1 MTGVKLKSTW
11 MLPAPSVP
19 PLALPDIYAVG
30 RTGIS
35 RSVNGKV
42 LVCSCSAS
50 ASDSPPPPGP
60 AMHRALKEW
69 ADYVKR
75 LEHPDSA
82 VEVGTTCR
90 SACSC
95 TLYGSS
101 IMDKLHDID
110 CVGVCTTSEL
120 DLISQ
125 CQSWEYRVGCSNCMD
140 CDACDESVRSFSA
153 DKDAA
158 GKQALANAVY
168 LRWQDMFSNGMKCT
182 STRLRLPVFSFSVLA
197 AVHEALA
204 HCRSCVS
211 EECGS
216 SPAFGEY
223 LYDGSIIG
231 EPTMFV
237 IVIRDT
243 D

>member
-1 MTGVKLKSTW
+1 
-11 MLPAPSVP
+11 
-19 PLALPDIYAVG
+19 
-30 RTGIS
+30 
-35 RSVNGKV
+35 
-42 LVCSCSAS
+42 
-50 ASDSPPPPGP
+50 
-60 AMHRALKEW
+60 
-69 ADYVKR
+69 
-75 LEHPDSA
+75 
-82 VEVGTTCR
+82 
-90 SACSC
+90 
-95 TLYGSS
+95 
-101 IMDKLHDID
+101 
-110 CVGVCTTSEL
+110 
-120 DLISQ
+120 
-125 CQSWEYRVGCSNCMD
+125 MD